1 MEGQDRRAQL
11 GAKKWSNLGK
21 NVGIM
26 LQMCDTIFGS
36 VNSVVLDSGFCVEK
50 FVTALEQR
58 GVYDDDIN
66 KKYR

>member
-26 LQMCDTIFGS
+26 LQMCDTIFGTGKD
-36 VNSVVLDSGFCVEK
+36 VVLVSGFCVAK
-50 FVTALEQR
+50 FITAF
-58 GVYDDDIN
+58 
-66 KKYR
+66 

>member
-1 MEGQDRRAQL
+1 MEGQDRRAQM

-36 VNSVVLDSGFCVEK
+36 VNYVVLDSGFCVEK
-50 FVTALEQR
+50 FVTALE
-58 GVYDDDIN
+58 
-66 KKYR
+66 